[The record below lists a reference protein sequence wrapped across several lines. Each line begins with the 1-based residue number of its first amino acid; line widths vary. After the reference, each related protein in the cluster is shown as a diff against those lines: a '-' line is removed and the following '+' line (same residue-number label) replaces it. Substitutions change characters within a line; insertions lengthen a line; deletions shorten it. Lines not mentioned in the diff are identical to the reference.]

1 MCPQGNKIEG
11 KNQMRKL
18 VMESVFK
25 KKINLDVFQLF
36 KENGSKTLCMVEVA
50 AVHCLYSHKTFNS
63 LVK

>member
-1 MCPQGNKIEG
+1 
-11 KNQMRKL
+11 MRKL
-18 VMESVFK
+18 VMESAFK
-25 KKINLDVFQLF
+25 KKNLDVFQLF